1 MSAAPRHAEA
11 LRAAALAR
19 AGAYYAARFLGA
31 SRRSLGAVAQ
41 RTEQLSPW
49 RRFRAR
55 RPFFDPAH
63 LGRVRDTPSY
73 SAAEIVREHL
83 LRDTI
88 EFRPVRAHWVEDA
101 WLMDG
106 SVFVRG
112 TQRLDL
118 RDTLRRT
125 PAERISF
132 RPAGECLELERAV
145 LGATCAGATW
155 FGHWLEDEVPLLL
168 LGERHGESV
177 APARRAY
184 AHEAGYLR
192 AFGLRAPRRAGVAR
206 VGELVVI
213 EEFAQNPHK
222 TARYAELRA
231 RLAGPPGARRVF
243 LARGGAG
250 QPRTLVNE
258 HALCERFAREG
269 FRVLDVS
276 RAAFGELAATLRGAE
291 VIAGVEGSHL
301 AHALYLAQDHASLL
315 ILNPPDRVHTTVAD
329 IGVFCRL
336 HSGMFVCEPDPAGR
350 GFLAD
355 AEEALAF
362 LERLLAHAAA
372 ERATLGA
379 YVDELLALNGAP
391 RC

>member
-1 MSAAPRHAEA
+1 MNPAFSDTDR
-11 LRAAALAR
+11 LRVGALAR
-19 AGAYYAARFLGA
+19 AGAYYSGRVLGGN
-31 SRRSLGAVAQ
+31 RRSLGEVAL
-41 RTEQLSPW
+41 RSEELSPF

-55 RPFFDPAH
+55 RPFFDPRH
-63 LGRVRDTPSY
+63 LGRVRDTGAY
-73 SAAEIVREHL
+73 RAAEIVREHL

-88 EFRPVRAHWVEDA
+88 EFRAVRAHWVEDA

-168 LGERHGESV
+168 LGGRYGESV

-213 EEFAQNPHK
+213 DEFAQNPHK

-231 RLAGPPGARRVF
+231 RLKGPPGARRVF
-243 LARGGAG
+243 LSRGESGMAR
-250 QPRTLVNE
+250 PLVNE
-258 HALCERFAREG
+258 AALAERLAREG
-269 FRVLDVS
+269 FRTLDVS
-276 RAAFGELAATLRGAE
+276 RAGFGELAAACRGAE
-291 VIAGVEGSHL
+291 VVAGVEGSHL
-301 AHALYLAQDHASLL
+301 AHALYFAQDHASLL

-350 GFLAD
+350 GFVAD
-355 AEEALAF
+355 PDEAVAF
-362 LERLLAHAAA
+362 LERLLEHAAE
-372 ERATLGA
+372 ERAALDQ
-379 YVDELLALNGAP
+379 YVDQVLACSGARP
-391 RC
+391 C